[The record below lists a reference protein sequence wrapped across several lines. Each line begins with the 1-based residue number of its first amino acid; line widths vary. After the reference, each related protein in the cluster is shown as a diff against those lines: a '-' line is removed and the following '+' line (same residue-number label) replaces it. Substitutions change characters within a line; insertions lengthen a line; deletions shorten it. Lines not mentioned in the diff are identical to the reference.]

1 MFSSPFNNIHPLRHI
16 YPYLLLLALSLFVG
30 ACSDTGGGEEEV
42 LNIDSIFIGSQSLDL
57 SQSSF
62 DEMPIDLTLD
72 IIFSAPVNVST
83 ANQSITLSYSGIPLD
98 ISTNFSNDNQNLRL
112 RSNTSLPYNSD
123 IILNISSDLKSADGG
138 VFSGRQWTFTTVNGE
153 LEVTN
158 FTIDGQSYNAFDY
171 LSNISVNPEIVIE
184 FSLPVDVSTLESEL
198 RLKGNDIPDFDI
210 EVMNDDKEIV
220 IHLSDN
226 LASWTRYIFAL
237 EDGIQGRNGEI
248 FESIQQEFYTRVD
261 DTPKF
266 PTISDEELLTLIQ
279 SQTFKYFWDY
289 GHPVSGMARER
300 NSNGNTVTSGGSGF
314 GLMAMIV
321 GVERGFITRSEAIE
335 RWKKIFDFL
344 ENADRFHGAWSHWLD
359 GNTGVVRPFSQRDNG
374 GDIVETAFLVQGMLT
389 VRQYLDENDTE
400 ELDLINQIIRLW
412 EGVEWDWYVRA
423 GEEVITWHWSPEYEW
438 AINLKVR
445 GHNETQII
453 YTLAAASPTHTIT
466 PEIYHNGYARSG
478 NMVNGSTF
486 YGYELPIGQDR
497 GGPLFF
503 THYSYLGMD
512 PRNLKDQYADYW
524 EQNVNHSL
532 INRAY
537 CIDNPK
543 NFIGYSEDCWGLTAS
558 DNDQGYS
565 AHSPDNDRGVITP
578 TAAISSLPYTPE
590 ESMDAIR
597 HFYYILGDKLWGEYG
612 FYDAFNPTAGWFA
625 SSYIAIDQGP
635 IVCMIENYR
644 TGLLWDLYMSA
655 PEVKAGLDKLGFTY

>member
-1 MFSSPFNNIHPLRHI
+1 MRYFFYNI
-16 YPYLLLLALSLFVG
+16 LLLAFLISVG
-30 ACSDTGGGEEEV
+30 SCSDSGGEEEV
-42 LNIDSIFIGSQSLDL
+42 LNIDSIFLGSQELDI
-57 SQSSF
+57 SQSTF

-72 IIFSAPVNVST
+72 IIFSAPVDVNS
-83 ANQSITLSYSGIPLD
+83 ANSAISLTNDGNTID
-98 ISTNFSNDNQNLRL
+98 ISLNFSNGNQNVRL
-112 RSNTSLPYNSD
+112 RSKSSLPYNSD
-123 IILNISSDLKSADGG
+123 IILEISNEVMSANGG
-138 VFSGRQWTFTTVNGE
+138 GFSGRQWTFTTVNGE
-153 LEVTN
+153 LVVTN

-171 LSNISVNPEIVIE
+171 LSDIAVDPEIVIE
-184 FSLPVDVSTLESEL
+184 FSLPVDVSNLESEL
-198 RLKGNDIPDFDI
+198 RLKGSDVPDLDIAVTD
-210 EVMNDDKEIV
+210 DDKKVV
-220 IHLSDN
+220 ITLSDH
-226 LASWTRYIFAL
+226 LQSWSRYIFTL
-237 EDGIQGRNGEI
+237 EDDIQGRNGEI
-248 FESIQQEFYTRVD
+248 FESIQQEFYTTVD
-261 DTPKF
+261 ETPKF

-321 GVERGFITRSEAIE
+321 GVERGFITRSEAVE

-359 GNTGVVRPFSQRDNG
+359 GNTGAVRPFSQRDNG

-389 VRQYLDENDTE
+389 VRQYLDENNTE
-400 ELDLINQIIRLW
+400 ELALINQINRLW
-412 EGVEWDWYVRA
+412 EGVEWDWYVRS

-478 NMVNGSTF
+478 NIVNGGTF
-486 YGYELPIGQDR
+486 YGYELPLGQDS

-512 PRNLKDQYADYW
+512 PRNLEDQYANYW
-524 EQNVNHSL
+524 KQNVNHTL

-537 CIDNPK
+537 CIENPK
-543 NFIGYSEDCWGLTAS
+543 NYIGYSEDCWGLTAS

-565 AHSPDNDRGVITP
+565 AHSPNNDRGVITP

-612 FYDAFNPTAGWFA
+612 FYDAFNPTVGWVA

-635 IVCMIENYR
+635 IICMIENYR

-655 PEVKAGLDKLGFTY
+655 PEVRAGLDKLGFTY